1 MTIYDNKLPSQSEL
15 RAIEIRAHQLR
26 ADVMRQG
33 LLAMV
38 GFVKSAFARVGQFL
52 TTRQHA

>member
-1 MTIYDNKLPSQSEL
+1 MTIHDNKLPSQSEL

-26 ADVMRQG
+26 ADVLRQG

-38 GFVKSAFARVGQFL
+38 SFVKSAFARVGQFFGP
-52 TTRQHA
+52 RQHA